1 MKNSIKVI
9 LFLLLIILPLLFY
22 KIYFLQNDQFDI
34 VSNKSQKLIIPNE
47 IQNDLIE
54 NLKYEVNLDDTQKY
68 SIVSKYSKLS
78 YENNIEIIY
87 MNDVEAVIFERNGQE
102 IKINSDKASYNTE
115 NSNTYFRE
123 NVKIKYINHAIIADY
138 LKLDFIDNLM
148 VLENN
153 INYTGPLGNL
163 IADNIELNLITKQID
178 IFMNNKDSRVL
189 VNKN

>member
-102 IKINSDKASYNTE
+102 IKIKSDKASYNTE
-115 NSNTYFRE
+115 NSNTYFKE

-163 IADNIELNLITKQID
+163 IADNIEFNLITKQID

-189 VNKN
+189 VNNN